1 VNEELRL
8 MEVLINRLGARG
20 DGISD
25 TADGPVYVP
34 FALPGETVSVRVGKS
49 RGDGRAAELRDVLSP
64 SADRQAAVCRHFG
77 PGENACGGC
86 AAQHLTVGSYADWK
100 RNVVSAALARHRIE
114 IDVLPMISVPP
125 ASRRRVRLA
134 FRNLA
139 SGLVLG
145 FRSGRSDRI
154 VDIAECPVA
163 MPEIVALIP
172 RLRDFLAGR
181 VDRGELAIT
190 HTDEGADVVMFS
202 RKEPDLDLR
211 MDAPAFCA
219 DAGIAR
225 LAWSTDEAASNAE
238 PPEPVIVLET
248 PSVEFGGTTVHL
260 PSDSFLQ
267 PTTEGETA
275 LRAFVLEAV
284 GDAAVVADLYAGC
297 GAFALPLAEAD
308 KTVTA
313 FEGLAAQTDAIRRA
327 GAGLKIAAETRD
339 LVRQP
344 LRPAELEGFDA
355 VVLDPPRAGAAAQ
368 VELLAAGGV
377 PCIVYVSCNPA
388 TFARDARVL
397 IDGGYA
403 LDPVQPVDQFLWS
416 SHLELAS
423 VFRRA

>member
-1 VNEELRL
+1 
-8 MEVLINRLGARG
+8 MEVLIDRLGARG
-20 DGISD
+20 DGIAD

-77 PGENACGGC
+77 PGENGCGGC
-86 AAQHLTVGSYADWK
+86 AAQHLASGPYTDWK
-100 RNVVSAALARHRIE
+100 RGVVSAALARHRI
-114 IDVLPMISVPP
+114 DVEVFPVVSVSP

-139 SGLVLG
+139 GGLVFG

-154 VDIAECPVA
+154 VDIAECPVTV
-163 MPEIVALIP
+163 PEIVALIP

-181 VDRGELAIT
+181 VDRGEIAIT
-190 HTDEGADVVMFS
+190 QTAEGADVVVFS

-211 MDAPAFCA
+211 MDAPMFCA
-219 DAGIAR
+219 DANIAR
-225 LAWSTDEAASNAE
+225 MAWSAGEAASNAE
-238 PPEPVIVLET
+238 PPEPVIVLEA
-248 PSVEFGGTTVHL
+248 PSVAFGATTVRL

-267 PTTEGETA
+267 PTEEGEVA
-275 LRAFVLEAV
+275 LCRFVLDAV
-284 GDAAVVADLYAGC
+284 GDAANVADLYAGC
-297 GAFALPLAEAD
+297 GAFALPLAEAG

-313 FEGLAAQTDAIRRA
+313 FEGLAAQTAAIRVA
-327 GAGLKIAAETRD
+327 GAGLKVAAETRD
-339 LVRQP
+339 LARQP
-344 LRPAELEGFDA
+344 LRIEELEGYDA

-368 VELLAAGGV
+368 AALLAAGEV

-397 IDGGYA
+397 IDGGYT

-416 SHLELAS
+416 SHVELAS

>member
-1 VNEELRL
+1 

-20 DGISD
+20 DGIGD

-34 FALPGETVSVRVGKS
+34 FALPGETVSVRIGKS
-49 RGDGRAAELRDVLSP
+49 RGDGRAAELREILSP

-77 PGENACGGC
+77 PGENGCGGC
-86 AAQHLTVGSYADWK
+86 AAQHLVPERYVDWK
-100 RNVVSAALARHRIE
+100 RGVVSAALARHRI
-114 IDVLPMISVPP
+114 DVDVFPVVSVLP

-139 SGLVLG
+139 GGMVLG

-154 VDIAECPVA
+154 VDISECPVT

-181 VDRGELAIT
+181 TDRGEIVIT
-190 HTDEGADVVMFS
+190 HTAEGADVVVFS
-202 RKEPDLDLR
+202 QQEPDLDLR

-219 DAGIAR
+219 DANIAR
-225 LAWSTDEAASNAE
+225 LAWSTGEGAANAE

-248 PSVEFGGTTVHL
+248 PSVDFGGTTVRL

-267 PTTEGETA
+267 PTEEGEAA
-275 LRAFVLEAV
+275 LRAFVLDAV
-284 GDAAVVADLYAGC
+284 GDAEIVADLYAGC
-297 GAFALPLAEAD
+297 GAFSLPLAEAG

-313 FEGLAAQTDAIRRA
+313 FEGLAAQTAAIRNATTRTA

-339 LVRQP
+339 LARQP
-344 LRPAELEGFDA
+344 LRPEELEGFDA

-368 VELLAAGGV
+368 VALLAAGDV

-403 LDPVQPVDQFLWS
+403 LEKVQPVDQFLWS
-416 SHLELAS
+416 SHVELAS
-423 VFRRA
+423 VFRRT

>member
-1 VNEELRL
+1 

-20 DGISD
+20 DGIAD

-49 RGDGRAAELRDVLSP
+49 RGDGRVAELRDVLSP
-64 SADRQAAVCRHFG
+64 SADRQAAMCRHFG
-77 PGENACGGC
+77 PGANACGGC
-86 AAQHLTVGSYADWK
+86 AAQHLATGTYADWK

-114 IDVLPMISVPP
+114 IDVLPVISVPP

-134 FRNLA
+134 FRNLS

-145 FRSGRSDRI
+145 FRSGRSDQI
-154 VDIAECPVA
+154 VDIAECPVVL
-163 MPEIVALIP
+163 PEIVALIP

-219 DAGIAR
+219 DAGIVR
-225 LAWSTDEAASNAE
+225 LAWSTGEATSNAE

-248 PSVEFGGTTVHL
+248 PSVEFGGTTVRL

-267 PTTEGETA
+267 PTAEGEIA
-275 LRAFVLEAV
+275 LRAFVLDAV

-297 GAFALPLAEAD
+297 GAFALPLAEAG

-313 FEGLAAQTDAIRRA
+313 FEGLAAQTDAIRAAAIHGA
-327 GAGLKIAAETRD
+327 GAGLKITAETRD
-339 LVRQP
+339 LARQP
-344 LRPAELEGFDA
+344 LRPKELEGFDA

-368 VELLAAGGV
+368 VDLLAAGGV

-397 IDGGYA
+397 IDGGYV
-403 LDPVQPVDQFLWS
+403 LGPVQPVDQFLWS
-416 SHLELAS
+416 SHVELAS

>member
-1 VNEELRL
+1 

-20 DGISD
+20 DGIAD

-49 RGDGRAAELRDVLSP
+49 RGDGRAAELRDIISP
-64 SADRQAAVCRHFG
+64 SADRQAAACRHFG
-77 PGENACGGC
+77 PGENGCGGC
-86 AAQHLTVGSYADWK
+86 AAQHLAHGAYMDWK
-100 RNVVSAALARHRIE
+100 QGVVSAALARHRI
-114 IDVLPMISVPP
+114 DVEVFPVVSVLP

-139 SGLVLG
+139 GGMVLG
-145 FRSGRSDRI
+145 FRSGRSERI

-163 MPEIVALIP
+163 VPEIVALIP

-181 VDRGELAIT
+181 VDRGEIAIT
-190 HTDEGADVVMFS
+190 HTAEGADVVVFS

-211 MDAPAFCA
+211 MDAPAFCG
-219 DAGIAR
+219 DARVAR
-225 LAWSTDEAASNAE
+225 MAWSTGDAASNAE
-238 PPEPVIVLET
+238 PPEPVIVLAA
-248 PSVEFGGTTVHL
+248 PSVKFGGTTVRL

-267 PTTEGETA
+267 PTEAGETA
-275 LRAFVLEAV
+275 LRTFVLDAV

-297 GAFALPLAEAD
+297 GAFSLPLAEAG

-313 FEGLAAQTDAIRRA
+313 FEGLAAQTAAIRAA
-327 GAGLKIAAETRD
+327 GTGLKVAAETRD
-339 LVRQP
+339 LARQP
-344 LRPAELEGFDA
+344 LRVEELEGYDA

-368 VELLAAGGV
+368 VALLAAGDV

-397 IDGGYA
+397 IDGGYS
-403 LDPVQPVDQFLWS
+403 LGSVQPVDQFLWS
-416 SHLELAS
+416 SHVELAS
-423 VFRRA
+423 VFRRI

>member
-1 VNEELRL
+1 

-86 AAQHLTVGSYADWK
+86 AAQHLTAGLYADWK
-100 RNVVSAALARHRIE
+100 RNVVSAAFARHRIE
-114 IDVLPMISVPP
+114 IDVLPVISVPP

-225 LAWSTDEAASNAE
+225 LAWSTGEAASNAE

-267 PTTEGETA
+267 PTTEGEIA

-284 GDAAVVADLYAGC
+284 GDAEIVADLYAGC
-297 GAFALPLAEAD
+297 GAFALPLAEAG

-327 GAGLKIAAETRD
+327 GAGLKVAAETRD
-339 LVRQP
+339 LARQP

-388 TFARDARVL
+388 TFARDARML

-416 SHLELAS
+416 SHVELAS